1 MASQEERERRRKKLR
16 RDAIKRDLHSAKYR
30 QRVLPKRRRGGR
42 CERQADDYLL
52 DDDDLA
58 VYPMDDSIDLD

>member
-16 RDAIKRDLHSAKYR
+16 RDAIKRDLHSSKYR
-30 QRVLPKRRRGGR
+30 QRVLPTRRKGGR
-42 CERQADDYLL
+42 GERQADDYLL

-58 VYPMDDSIDLD
+58 VPAMDDSVDLD